1 MAKISNFKSIQLLLL
16 VVLTLAL
23 TGCSAWKEDFEQK
36 PVRGYPKASI
46 HEISTMVNCGEIK
59 EDDVGSVTTIGLN
72 SDSGNTA
79 TSFYDG
85 EISRGYEKVQRIY
98 VASYEDENKILHE
111 AHNLYVV
118 VKPAEWTFH
127 NSNGAE

>member
-1 MAKISNFKSIQLLLL
+1 MQFMLLPPRFMT
-16 VVLTLAL
+16 V
-23 TGCSAWKEDFEQK
+23 KF
-36 PVRGYPKASI
+36 P
-46 HEISTMVNCGEIK
+46 
-59 EDDVGSVTTIGLN
+59 
-72 SDSGNTA
+72 
-79 TSFYDG
+79 G

-127 NSNGAE
+127 NTLHGKGGE

>member
-1 MAKISNFKSIQLLLL
+1 MNKQVVFVTLLLSGFL
-16 VVLTLAL
+16 LS
-23 TGCSAWKEDFEQK
+23 GCSAWKEDFEQK

-46 HEISTMVNCGEIK
+46 HEISTMVNRGEIK

-127 NSNGAE
+127 NNKGAE

>member
-1 MAKISNFKSIQLLLL
+1 MNKHTVFIALLLFGFL
-16 VVLTLAL
+16 LS
-23 TGCSAWKEDFEQK
+23 GCSAWKEDFEQK

-46 HEISTMVNCGEIK
+46 HEISTMVNRGEIK
-59 EDDVGSVTTIGLN
+59 EDDAGSITTISLN
-72 SDSGNTA
+72 SDSSGA
-79 TSFYDG
+79 TSSFYDG

-98 VASYEDENKILHE
+98 VASYEDENKIFHE

-127 NSNGAE
+127 NTLHGKGGE